1 MKFFGTLIAIG
12 LLAGCGG
19 GGGGPV
25 AGAGVATAT
34 TTSGYA
40 AKGTIK
46 NAKVYVCR
54 IKSGA
59 VEADAQ
65 CATGTT
71 GTDGAYKVSLTDGW
85 SGPVMVKVMP
95 VSGSKMLNEI
105 TGLDEEFNLTEGI
118 RAVVATAETPAHVTP
133 FSDMAANAAVTA
145 GANGSLNA
153 TLVQQANAMV
163 QSNFGVDLSIK
174 PLVDL
179 KGSSTDPSAL
189 GKQIAMVQKLA
200 QVVHASKHGTFKN
213 TAGANCTTVACGME
227 AMRAMATSTTSVKKS
242 DGSTFTTVFAE
253 SVTINFPMLKDD
265 GTIAVVSMDPKNTTD
280 MQNKLAGAGLKN
292 AVSMSTSMRAS
303 LDQEN
308 SNTASNLADL
318 NRKTADSNGK
328 VIYVPPSTTE
338 LASLAQAKVMVNF
351 LREALNRFSNA
362 TKTGSLDKQQVR
374 IEAELKDSVAPSVDR
389 TFNRLN
395 AIQMGLQLY
404 DDASAPGASGL
415 QLQTSN
421 GKYYYYRKSG
431 TVGDALYG
439 GNYTYCSAEK
449 ASTGNSIS
457 QINCSTVAKDT
468 FKSLPASG
476 TFNGISS
483 NSSSK
488 MELAGVIGVASF
500 RLFPSSNQDGAFTYV
515 LGKQIVA
522 VVRDT
527 SNNFDWSNYY
537 RIPEQNINLI
547 GGPYNFDTATLKNT
561 LDPSC
566 VSSTASTAYTGY
578 VSTTWNDT
586 TGSKCAAFL
595 GTGKITRTMNSGSM
609 ASLTIT
615 GTMPPSEIS
624 NTRQIGYDNVAL
636 TFSSTDIDTFTT
648 NNTLSGSVEGYQMA
662 KSASSVEVDTS
673 KVFKIA
679 LDSGSYIKVKKTLG
693 AGNQVISTNALEG
706 TLKLSFTAIN
716 TKGVGVLTANDWVVD
731 KNGREDAPKTIVFDG
746 TLSDISSGGAGD
758 ILKGKLT
765 ITRPKYGQI
774 DSSKPAAFG
783 NDDGATV
790 SFVGSVNAKQSS
802 DYIKASLAWTSIFS
816 ADAKPEDSISIKL
829 EIAGGFVLEGSAR
842 GNSTPGSSAI
852 MKLKNQDGIIL
863 KQQSEDNLRIYAS
876 DEKTEL
882 GKYVGKAGV
891 VGSAFYFID
900 GSVVSLY

>member
-1 MKFFGTLIAIG
+1 MKFLGTLITIG

-19 GGGGPV
+19 GVGGGPV
-25 AGAGVATAT
+25 ADAGAGLPTAT

-95 VSGSKMLNEI
+95 TSGSKMLNEI
-105 TGLDEEFNLTEGI
+105 TGVDEDFNLTEGI

-133 FSDMAANAAVTA
+133 FSDMAANAAV
-145 GANGSLNA
+145 ANGSLDA
-153 TLVQQANAMV
+153 TVVQQANAMV
-163 QSNFGVDLSIK
+163 QNNFGVDLSIK

-179 KGSSTDPSAL
+179 KGASEDPSAL

-200 QVVHASKHGTFKN
+200 QVVNASTSGIFKD
-213 TAGANCTTVACGME
+213 TAGANCTSVACGMK
-227 AMRAMATSTTSVKKS
+227 AMRAMAVSTTSVKQS
-242 DGSTFTTVFAE
+242 DGSTFTTVFAA

-280 MQNKLAGAGLKN
+280 MQNKLGGAGLKN

-308 SNTASNLADL
+308 SNTASNLAAL
-318 NRKTADSNGK
+318 KGKPADSNGK

-351 LREALNRFSNA
+351 LREALNRFSNSMN
-362 TKTGSLDKQQVR
+362 TGYLNKQQAR
-374 IEAELKDSVAPSVDR
+374 IEAELKGSVAPSVDR
-389 TFNRLN
+389 TLDRMS
-395 AIQMGLQLY
+395 AIQFGLQLY
-404 DDASAPGASGL
+404 DDASASGASGL
-415 QLQTSN
+415 PSTSSLGD
-421 GKYYYYRKSG
+421 GKTYYYRSTG
-431 TVGDALYG
+431 TVTNAVYG
-439 GNYTYCSAEK
+439 GSYTICGAEK
-449 ASTGNSIS
+449 DGSSATIKSVKCKSSAQESFRYLSSTETFNSITS
-457 QINCSTVAKDT
+457 VA
-468 FKSLPASG
+468 
-476 TFNGISS
+476 
-483 NSSSK
+483 SK
-488 MELAGVIGVASF
+488 TELAGALPLVSFKLTPNDVSSASK
-500 RLFPSSNQDGAFTYV
+500 FTYV
-515 LGKQIVA
+515 LFKQQQAI
-522 VVRDT
+522 VRDI
-527 SNNFDWSNYY
+527 SNPYSWNNYSMP
-537 RIPEQNINLI
+537 IQALNPV
-547 GGPYNFDTATLKNT
+547 GGPYNFAGTNT
-561 LDPSC
+561 LDPTC
-566 VSSTASTAYTGY
+566 VSSTDSKAYVGTSLTEDVGSTCSAY
-578 VSTTWNDT
+578 V
-586 TGSKCAAFL
+586 
-595 GTGKITRTMNSGSM
+595 GTGTIARTFSGGKMTAITV
-609 ASLTIT
+609 T
-615 GTMPPSEIS
+615 GTMPPSEVS
-624 NTRQIGYDNVAL
+624 NTRQIGYNNIAMTL
-636 TFSSTDIDTFTT
+636 SSTDIDTVTT
-648 NNTLSGSVEGYQMA
+648 NNTLSGSVEGFEMA

-673 KVFKIA
+673 KVFKVS
-679 LDSGSYIKVKKTLG
+679 LDDGSYLKTKKTLSPSG
-693 AGNQVISTNALEG
+693 AVLSTNALEG

-716 TKGVGVLTANDWVVD
+716 TKGVGILTANDWVAD
-731 KNGREDAPKTIVFDG
+731 KNGRRDQPKTVVFDG
-746 TLSDISSGGAGD
+746 TLSDISGGGAGD

-765 ITRPKYGQI
+765 MTQPKYGQI
-774 DSSKPAAFG
+774 DSTKPIGFG
-783 NDDGATV
+783 NDNGATA

-876 DEKTEL
+876 DDKTEL